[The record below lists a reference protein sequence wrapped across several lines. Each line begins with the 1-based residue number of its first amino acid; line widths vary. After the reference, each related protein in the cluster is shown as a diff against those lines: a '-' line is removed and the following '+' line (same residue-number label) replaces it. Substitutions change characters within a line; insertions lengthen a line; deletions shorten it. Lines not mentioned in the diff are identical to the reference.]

1 MFANLGVCKRGA
13 RVLTLAVLA
22 GLCGCGIAE
31 ANAATLQAVTG
42 TVSVVRAGVLV
53 PAVNGMRLLAGD
65 ELRSAVDS
73 NDAGE
78 ALVRFDDGGF
88 LAIRTGAAMQIKRLP
103 PQEALAAAG
112 TAVLN
117 SAVYL
122 IRGGMRYVTGKT
134 APRYA
139 IVFETPTA
147 TIGIRGTDLEILI
160 SELAV
165 LDNNPGTYLKVNTGA
180 ASITAPNGAV
190 VEVLPGEVAYGG
202 EPELTARGFG
212 AVRRSAARKVPAPT
226 EGLFKPSSLDQ
237 LMQ

>member
-1 MFANLGVCKRGA
+1 MLISLSTCRQSVGVMA
-13 RVLTLAVLA
+13 LAA
-22 GLCGCGIAE
+22 MAAICGYGITD
-31 ANAATLQAVTG
+31 ANAATLQAVRG
-42 TVSVVRAGVLV
+42 SVSVVRAGVLL

-103 PQEALAAAG
+103 PQDALSEAG

-117 SAVYL
+117 AAVYL
-122 IRGGMRYVTGKT
+122 IRGGMRFVTSKVARKYTT
-134 APRYA
+134 A
-139 IVFETPTA
+139 FETPTA

-160 SELAV
+160 SDLAL
-165 LDNNPGTYLKVNTGA
+165 LDNNPGTYLKVNSGA
-180 ASITAPNGAV
+180 ATITAPNGAV

-202 EPELTARGFG
+202 EPELVARGAG
-212 AVRRSAARKVPAPT
+212 GVRRSAARTVQTPI

-237 LMQ
+237 LMR